1 MARTSLHL
9 SSWLAL
15 SLAVWSHAAPARAQ
29 VPAQMPV
36 QGYLTTSDG
45 TPVDGDNSITF
56 SLFAGELGGAPL
68 FTETQTV
75 RVDEGYFTAYVGDMG
90 TLDLSLFR
98 DNPQV
103 HLEIQVGGDPP
114 MSPRLAMGTVPYA
127 AVAQY
132 AISGGTA
139 SGVYT
144 LAGSVTGTTIGELA
158 TFEIEIPGPG
168 SMVIVLNADA
178 FVDCDSTAGTSRV
191 CSLAALGI
199 CDVSADSTSCEGA
212 WKPLWHEDPDDA
224 SGVNQEQ
231 LITVVRH
238 VSAVTAGPRR
248 FYLNGRGPDTDRQI
262 AVRNAQIIA
271 IYTPGP
277 PLAINP

>member
-1 MARTSLHL
+1 MTRTTTRLFSCLGL
-9 SSWLAL
+9 L
-15 SLAVWSHAAPARAQ
+15 LAVCSNTAPAHAQ
-29 VPAQMPV
+29 VPAQLPV
-36 QGYLTTSDG
+36 QGFLTTSDG

-56 SLFAGELGGAPL
+56 SLFASELGGSPL

-75 RVDEGYFTAYVGDMG
+75 RVEGGYFTAYVGGMG
-90 TLDLSLFR
+90 TLDLAIFR
-98 DNPQV
+98 DNPEV

-139 SGVYT
+139 SGVYV
-144 LAGSVTGTTIGELA
+144 LAGSITGTSISEVA
-158 TFEIEIPGPG
+158 TFEVEVPGPG
-168 SMVIVLNADA
+168 SMVVILNGNVH
-178 FVDCDSTAGTSRV
+178 VDCDSTVASGRV

-212 WKPLWHEDPDDA
+212 WKPVWHEDPDNA
-224 SGVNQEQ
+224 SGVNMEH
-231 LITVVRH
+231 LVTVVRH
-238 VSAVTAGPRR
+238 VSSVTAGPRR
-248 FYLNGRGPDTDRQI
+248 FYLNGRGPDTAQSLSL
-262 AVRNAQIIA
+262 RNAQIIA

-277 PLAINP
+277 ALTINP